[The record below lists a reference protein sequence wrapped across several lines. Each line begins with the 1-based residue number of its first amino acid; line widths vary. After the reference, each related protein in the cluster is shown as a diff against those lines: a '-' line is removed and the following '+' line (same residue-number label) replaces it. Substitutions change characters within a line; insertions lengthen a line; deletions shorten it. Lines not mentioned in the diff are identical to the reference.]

1 LQKSKKKINLDLQTQ
16 LVYNFVPTVWI
27 GEKNEES
34 AFWEGFMNKLRL
46 AIIGLG
52 NIATK
57 HLPVLAQFD
66 DVELHAF
73 CDTNEERLHSV
84 AAQYGVKQT
93 FVDLQHLL
101 AEVEVDA
108 VFSLVSVLSTF
119 SIVRACLQAGRHTF
133 LEKPPGLSS
142 AETRQLADLAD
153 ERDCLTMVGVNRRFY
168 SSVKEAQEAIAAAGP
183 LVSIVLD
190 APENLARIRTM
201 KFHPEEVI
209 RHWIFANGIHGFDL
223 FRYIGGEILQV
234 HALKRQWFNEQ
245 PDSFGALVDFKSGAI
260 GHYISDWTSPGGW
273 RMELRGRDI
282 KVLLEPLERVQLI
295 QRDGTT
301 KSLPIAD
308 IDLKFK
314 AGFYAQDRY
323 FLDCVRQKRSPELPA
338 STLRDAVETMKFIE
352 VIVGDGLKP
361 HTASS

>member
-1 LQKSKKKINLDLQTQ
+1 
-16 LVYNFVPTVWI
+16 
-27 GEKNEES
+27 
-34 AFWEGFMNKLRL
+34 MNKLKL

-52 NIATK
+52 NIASK

-66 DVELHAF
+66 DVELVAF
-73 CDTNEERLHSV
+73 CDTNEARLHSV

-93 FVDLQHLL
+93 FVDCKHIL

-108 VFSLVSVLSTF
+108 VFSFVNVLNTF
-119 SIVRACLQAGRHTF
+119 SVVTACLEAGRHTF
-133 LEKPPGLSS
+133 LEKPPGISS

-153 ERDCLTMVGVNRRFY
+153 EHGCLTMVGVNRRFY
-168 SSVKEAQEAIAAAGP
+168 SSVKEAQQAIAAAGP

-190 APENLARIRTM
+190 APENLARVRAL
-201 KFHPEEVI
+201 KFHPQEVI
-209 RHWIFANGIHGFDL
+209 QHWIFANGIHGIDL
-223 FRYIGGEILQV
+223 LRYIGGEILQV
-234 HALKRQWFNEQ
+234 QTVNRQWFDEQ
-245 PDSFGALVDFKSGAI
+245 PDSFGALVEFKSGAI

-282 KVLLEPLERVQLI
+282 KILLEPLEQSQLI

-301 KSLPIAD
+301 KPLPIDD

-323 FLDCVRQKRSPELPA
+323 FLDCVRQKRSPEFPA
-338 STLRDAVETMKFIE
+338 LTLRDAVETMKLIE
-352 VIVGDGLKP
+352 AITGVVINPFSLRKRVFSG
-361 HTASS
+361 

>member
-1 LQKSKKKINLDLQTQ
+1 
-16 LVYNFVPTVWI
+16 
-27 GEKNEES
+27 
-34 AFWEGFMNKLRL
+34 MNKLRI
-46 AIIGLG
+46 AVIGLG

-66 DVELHAF
+66 DVELVAF

-84 AAQYGVKQT
+84 SAQYGVKQK
-93 FVDLQHLL
+93 FVDLQRLL

-119 SIVRACLQAGRHTF
+119 SIVKACLEAGRHTF

-142 AETRQLADLAD
+142 VETRQLADLA
-153 ERDCLTMVGVNRRFY
+153 EANGCLTMVGVNRRFY
-168 SSVKEAQEAIAAAGP
+168 SSVKESQEAIAAAGP

-190 APENLARIRTM
+190 APENLGRIQAM
-201 KFHPEEVI
+201 KFHPKEVV
-209 RHWIFANGIHGFDL
+209 RHWIFANGIHGLDL
-223 FRYIGGEILQV
+223 FRYVGGEILQV

-245 PDSFGALVDFKSGAI
+245 PDSFGALVEFKSGAI
-260 GHYISDWTSPGGW
+260 GHYISDWTSPGRWG
-273 RMELRGRDI
+273 MELRGRDI
-282 KVLLEPLERVQLI
+282 KVLLEPLERAQLL
-295 QRDGTT
+295 QRDSTIKT
-301 KSLPIAD
+301 LPIAD

-323 FLDCVRQKRSPELPA
+323 FLDCVRQKRSPEPPA

-352 VIVGDGLKP
+352 LIAGGGLMNFD
-361 HTASS
+361 